1 MKMTQK
7 QITAFLK
14 TAGVAVLAIAII
26 NRWPA
31 IKDLVY
37 NVKTNA

>member
-1 MKMTQK
+1 MAITQT

-14 TAGVAVLAIAII
+14 TAAVAVVAIAII

-31 IKDLVY
+31 IKDVVY
-37 NVKTNA
+37 NVKTKA

>member
-1 MKMTQK
+1 MTQK

-14 TAGVAVLAIAII
+14 TAAVAIVAIAII
-26 NRWPA
+26 NRWPT
-31 IKDLVY
+31 IKDIVY